1 MASGGKIQTYS
12 KRIIEHC
19 CRELLVQNYDPDAC
33 EHPDAGD
40 QIREVLIRRN
50 YVAQKD
56 IESCCC
62 LDVSG
67 MVGEAA
73 IADLRAPR
81 DVFVKTCDKDETA
94 VQRIEVV
101 MHRFVARRANE
112 IPPAGIDAAVP
123 RSSRSGDALVSS
135 LGHPS

>member
-56 IESCCC
+56 IETCCC

-67 MVGEAA
+67 WLVR
-73 IADLRAPR
+73 LRLQTSAHHAM
-81 DVFVKTCDKDETA
+81 F
-94 VQRIEVV
+94 
-101 MHRFVARRANE
+101 
-112 IPPAGIDAAVP
+112 
-123 RSSRSGDALVSS
+123 SSRRVKG
-135 LGHPS
+135 

>member
-1 MASGGKIQTYS
+1 MLLTNQVAIPGYNTLAYGMASGGKIQTHS

-67 MVGEAA
+67 MAGEAA

-81 DVFVKTCDKDETA
+81 DVFVKTCERMKL
-94 VQRIEVV
+94 
-101 MHRFVARRANE
+101 RF
-112 IPPAGIDAAVP
+112 
-123 RSSRSGDALVSS
+123 SALR
-135 LGHPS
+135 